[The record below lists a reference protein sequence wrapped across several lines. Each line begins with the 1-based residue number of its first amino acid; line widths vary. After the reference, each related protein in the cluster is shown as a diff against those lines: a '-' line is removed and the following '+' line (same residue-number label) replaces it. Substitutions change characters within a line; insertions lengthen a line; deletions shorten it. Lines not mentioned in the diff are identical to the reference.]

1 MWFRVRGV
9 SGVEG
14 GEGARMKINDEG
26 DGSGRC
32 EGDL

>member
-14 GEGARMKINDEG
+14 EVARMEINDEG